1 MNKKWLIVGV
11 SLIAFLA
18 LAAAGLVWAGT
29 AYART
34 QTPPVPDYPYGMM
47 GGHYGGFGMMG
58 GYYGGYGPMHDEM
71 VAALAEGLGLSTED
85 LEARLEAGE
94 TPWEIAASQGLQ
106 DEEIA
111 NLMSEAHDKALEKA
125 VDAGL
130 LTQEQADWMDEHM
143 EQMWSLDGSG
153 FGGCHGYGTGS
164 TSGTRYNS
172 PMWGGRQSGF

>member
-58 GYYGGYGPMHDEM
+58 GYSGGYGPMHDEM

-143 EQMWSLDGSG
+143 DQMWSLDGSG
-153 FGGCHGYGTGS
+153 FGGCHGYGAGS

>member
-1 MNKKWLIVGV
+1 MNKKWLILGV
-11 SLIAFLA
+11 SLIAFLV
-18 LAAAGLVWAGT
+18 LAAGGLVWAGT
-29 AYART
+29 AYAHS

-58 GYYGGYGPMHDEM
+58 ANYGGYGPMHDYM
-71 VAALAEGLGLSTED
+71 VAALAEGLVLSPED

-130 LTQEQADWMDEHM
+130 LTQEQADWMDGHM
-143 EQMWSLDGSG
+143 EEMWSLDGSG

-172 PMWGGRQSGF
+172 PMWGGM